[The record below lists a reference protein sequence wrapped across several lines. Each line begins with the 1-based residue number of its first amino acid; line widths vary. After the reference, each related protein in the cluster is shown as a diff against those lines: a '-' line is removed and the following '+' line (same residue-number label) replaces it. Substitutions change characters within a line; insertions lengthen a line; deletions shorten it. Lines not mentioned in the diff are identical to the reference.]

1 MEEFSYVRENYNK
14 DTIKMTR
21 FAPEYRDFIKNRN
34 IQIKERANNYIDNK
48 IATIERISLP
58 DSRYKTDLRATVS
71 EDIVFKIDSSLK
83 NELEMYKWLKKRI

>member
-14 DTIKMTR
+14 DTIRMTT
-21 FAPEYRDFIKNRN
+21 
-34 IQIKERANNYIDNK
+34 KERANNYIDSK

-71 EDIVFKIDSSLK
+71 EDIVFKIDNSLK